1 MVAIRQDLVLRA
13 QTGDN
18 LALGQLLAECQ
29 LDARRYAMRRRITSE
44 IDDAVQE
51 TLLIVT
57 RHVAS
62 LKTAAAFAGWL
73 FTIVRREC
81 SRLER
86 KLFAHEDLHD
96 DRIAAELALRSNDE
110 LRMELAFALE
120 SLPPHY
126 LEIILLRDFEEMTIS
141 EICERLGV
149 TIAVAKSRL
158 RRARVLVREYLLDK
172 EPQLRGLALP
182 ETPK

>member
-1 MVAIRQDLVLRA
+1 LVAVRQDLILRA

-29 LDARRYAMRRRITSE
+29 SDARRYAMRHCIPSE

-51 TLLIVT
+51 SLLIVT

-73 FTIVRREC
+73 FTIVRRQC

-86 KLFAHEDLHD
+86 KIFAHEGLD
-96 DRIAAELALRSNDE
+96 DERIAEAFAVRSNDE

-126 LEIILLRDFEEMTIS
+126 LEMILLRDFEEMTIS

-149 TIAVAKSRL
+149 TVAVAKSRL
-158 RRARVLVREYLLDK
+158 RRARVLVREYLLDP
-172 EPQLRGLALP
+172 EPQLRGLAPP